1 MDATQQL
8 LVNLAIVSVNVLL
21 HSTGCFL
28 LWKTYKRSQ
37 VTTQKLLLFHLSISE
52 GLMNLNLVV
61 IFAVHLCIDFRSES
75 YKIIYTYIIHPMRS
89 SLFYVIFF
97 IMLFMTLDRLMA
109 VVLNLKYQIYWR
121 VTRTK
126 KVLAAIWIF
135 GLLLSVC
142 FGVFPEF
149 TPHRVYILI
158 LMIHIYLQLAFS
170 IFFVVTAL
178 LTYAIIFWKYK
189 MSRNSLETATSNGN
203 GQHQQHSRTHFYIP
217 VLIISTYMILNATPF
232 IMVIFFIDKSV
243 SGEIAT
249 ILFYIGYM
257 SDALIYI
264 FLQPKVRKQL
274 FVCCRRRNSAEP
286 THNITLQS
294 IADRTLQVDR
304 IE

>member
-1 MDATQQL
+1 MDVTQQL

-170 IFFVVTAL
+170 ILFVVTAL
-178 LTYAIIFWKYK
+178 LTYATIFWKYK
-189 MSRNSLETATSNGN
+189 MSRNSLEADPSNRN
-203 GQHQQHSRTHFYIP
+203 GQHQQQHSPMHFYIP
-217 VLIISTYMILNATPF
+217 VLIISTYVIFNATPF
-232 IMVIFFIDKSV
+232 IILIFIDEV
-243 SGEIAT
+243 IAVDIAK
-249 ILFYIGYM
+249 ILYSLGYM

-264 FLQPKVRKQL
+264 FLQPKVRKEL
-274 FVCCRRRNSAEP
+274 FVCCRRRKSAEP
-286 THNITLQS
+286 SNNITLQS
-294 IADRTLQVDR
+294 TVDRTVQVNR
-304 IE
+304 TK